1 MDYRLFESLNEKQKR
16 LFLGQCAEEYGY
28 GGITKAAN
36 EYHVSR
42 TLVSK
47 GLKEHQAGETY
58 RTGDRIRKA
67 GGGRKRKT
75 EEYPDLEKRIIE
87 MAEADNGTY
96 GTPTDERKWT
106 TMSCRKASRDL
117 ANGEVPM
124 KVSPNVISA
133 ILKKNHY
140 SRQQNRKMKEVSDP
154 GPHRDEQFE
163 QIAKHI
169 EEFQRNGEPVIS
181 IDTKKRKS

>member
-42 TLVSK
+42 
-47 GLKEHQAGETY
+47 LKEHQAGETY